1 MFWNLS
7 KFAESLIPILDK
19 DSDIARNIAVDVLN
33 DFPKI
38 FEGKWL
44 DKMREKFG
52 FSSKFKDDYKIISE
66 FLNLIKE
73 EGLDYTK
80 AFRSLIIDNDEGFS
94 FSNFEFKDSMA
105 SKKWFN
111 SWKTRL
117 HKEKKDIQNISKSM
131 KKINPIYIPRN
142 HIIEKVINELV
153 QGKGNNMLEKILELT
168 EKPYTYQKDCK
179 YFELPPNPS
188 EEVVNTFCGT

>member
-1 MFWNLS
+1 
-7 KFAESLIPILDK
+7 
-19 DSDIARNIAVDVLN
+19 
-33 DFPKI
+33 
-38 FEGKWL
+38 
-44 DKMREKFG
+44 MREKFG

-80 AFRSLIIDNDEGFS
+80 AFRSLIFDNDEDFS

-117 HKEKKDIQNISKSM
+117 YKEKKDIQNIFKSM

-153 QGKGNNMLEKILELT
+153 QGKGK
-168 EKPYTYQKDCK
+168 
-179 YFELPPNPS
+179 
-188 EEVVNTFCGT
+188 